1 MDEHPPEKSPLEDMG
16 NFARRLKKWRLDTAK
31 WEGQRKAI
39 DKFDPLPVVQIPK
52 EPWKTGQ
59 GV

>member
-1 MDEHPPEKSPLEDMG
+1 MEGMG

-31 WEGQRKAI
+31 WEGQKRAL
-39 DKFDPLPVVQIPK
+39 DKFDPLPQIQIPK